1 MIAGK
6 YAQLMANPAA
16 SMALGGGIAAG
27 ASLLGNQGEDKS
39 TGRQA
44 LEALGAGTLGAGVG
58 AMLPSVYAKS
68 KAASK
73 MAAQDARDMAQN
85 RAVPLDRGERMKAE
99 ARVGEAARMRTE
111 GKTDQ
116 EIREAL
122 DASIL
127 VPQTLTNAA
136 AAAGGLGLAT
146 GLGGLVGGGVANI
159 GNMAGLG
166 IDPESP
172 GSSNTTNSRMSMQG
186 GSYMQSM
193 AEDIGAMRERS
204 DRREQER
211 NLQNIGTAA
220 IGVGALGALGLS
232 ARNRLR

>member
-39 TGRQA
+39 MGRQA
-44 LEALGAGTLGAGVG
+44 LEALGAGALGAGVG
-58 AMLPSVYAKS
+58 AMLPGVYAKS

-73 MAAQDARDMAQN
+73 MAAQDARDMAQD
-85 RAVPLDRGERMKAE
+85 RAVPLDRGARMKAE
-99 ARVGEAARMRTE
+99 ARVNSAAAMRDAGATNAE
-111 GKTDQ
+111 VL
-116 EIREAL
+116 EAL
-122 DASIL
+122 QGSVM
-127 VPQTLTNAA
+127 VPQVVTNAA

-146 GLGGLVGGGVANI
+146 GLGGMVGGGVANV

-172 GSSNTTNSRMSMQG
+172 GSSNTTNSRISMQG
-186 GSYMQSM
+186 GGYMPM
-193 AEDIGAMRERS
+193 
-204 DRREQER
+204 
-211 NLQNIGTAA
+211 
-220 IGVGALGALGLS
+220 
-232 ARNRLR
+232 

>member
-6 YAQLMANPAA
+6 YAQLMSNPAA

-27 ASLLGNQGEDKS
+27 TSLLGNQGEGKS
-39 TGRQA
+39 PGRQA
-44 LEALGAGTLGAGVG
+44 LEALGAGALGAGVG

-99 ARVGEAARMRTE
+99 ARVSGAAAMKDA
-111 GKTDQ
+111 GATDAKVL
-116 EIREAL
+116 EAL
-122 DASIL
+122 QGSVMLPRA
-127 VPQTLTNAA
+127 LTNAGA
-136 AAAGGLGLAT
+136 AIGGLGLAT
-146 GLGGLVGGGVANI
+146 GLGGMVGGGVANV

-172 GSSNTTNSRMSMQG
+172 GSSNTTNSRVSMQG
-186 GSYMQSM
+186 GGYMPM
-193 AEDIGAMRERS
+193 Y
-204 DRREQER
+204 
-211 NLQNIGTAA
+211 
-220 IGVGALGALGLS
+220 
-232 ARNRLR
+232 

>member
-39 TGRQA
+39 AGRQA
-44 LEALGAGTLGAGVG
+44 LEALGAGALGAGVG
-58 AMLPSVYAKS
+58 AMLPSVYTRS
-68 KAASK
+68 KVASK

-85 RAVPLDRGERMKAE
+85 RAVPLDRGQRMKAE

-116 EIREAL
+116 QIREAL

-127 VPQTLTNAA
+127 IPQTLTNAGA
-136 AAAGGLGLAT
+136 AIGGLGLAT
-146 GLGGLVGGGVANI
+146 GLGGAIGGGVANI

-172 GSSNTTNSRMSMQG
+172 GSSNTTNSRLNMKSYMASQAMG
-186 GSYMQSM
+186 GSLLPY
-193 AEDIGAMRERS
+193 AM
-204 DRREQER
+204 
-211 NLQNIGTAA
+211 
-220 IGVGALGALGLS
+220 GVGM
-232 ARNRLR
+232 

>member
-6 YAQLMANPAA
+6 YAELMRSPAA
-16 SMALGGGIAAG
+16 AMAVGGLGAAG
-27 ASLLGNQGEDKS
+27 ASLVGNQGEGKS
-39 TGRQA
+39 VGRQA
-44 LEALGAGTLGAGVG
+44 LEALGAGALGAGVG

-99 ARVGEAARMRTE
+99 ARVGGAAAMKDA
-111 GKTDQ
+111 GATDAKVL
-116 EIREAL
+116 EAL
-122 DASIL
+122 QGSVMI
-127 VPQTLTNAA
+127 PQALTNTGAA
-136 AAAGGLGLAT
+136 IGGLGLAT
-146 GLGGLVGGGVANI
+146 GLGGMVGGGVANI

-186 GSYMQSM
+186 GGYMPM
-193 AEDIGAMRERS
+193 Y
-204 DRREQER
+204 
-211 NLQNIGTAA
+211 
-220 IGVGALGALGLS
+220 
-232 ARNRLR
+232 